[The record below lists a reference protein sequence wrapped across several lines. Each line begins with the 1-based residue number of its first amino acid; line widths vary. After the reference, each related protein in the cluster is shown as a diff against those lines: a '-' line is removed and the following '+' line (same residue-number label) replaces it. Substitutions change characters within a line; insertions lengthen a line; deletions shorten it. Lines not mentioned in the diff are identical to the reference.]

1 MALVK
6 VSNPSCRESSPSLIL
21 LEPEHFGQD
30 IGRWGYDDCTSHFA
44 LRTSHFAL
52 RTSHFARRLLF
63 AFTLTAAASC
73 AMAQAPL
80 TTAIPRTEAEIYA
93 SYPDATKVVEGVYR
107 VQRGD
112 HARTFMFGLGGM
124 KYRLGYLKNLRK
136 EASRSANLMPKDI
149 AIFDSRIERL
159 QAAITSI
166 EHRHTVSNR
175 AKAPT
180 ELNSEPYCGHLV
192 NIVVG
197 YYDGFSAAQAFAGI
211 HAEPDGAGPH
221 WEGTFHLSAEAYR
234 VGGGVTLFDHEET
247 TVQAGGYADAGVVDY
262 FGGVSACT
270 MSAAASVEAVPNGNG
285 MYCQNGWMDEGP
297 CL

>member
-1 MALVK
+1 MALVE

-30 IGRWGYDDCTSHFA
+30 IGRWGHDDC
-44 LRTSHFAL
+44 TSHFAL

-63 AFTLTAAASC
+63 AFALTAAASC

-107 VQRGD
+107 VQRGE

-149 AIFDSRIERL
+149 AIFDSKIERL
-159 QAAITSI
+159 RAAITSI
-166 EHRHTVSNR
+166 EHRHAVSNR
-175 AKAPT
+175 ARAPT

-211 HAEPDGAGPH
+211 HAEPDGAGPTGK
-221 WEGTFHLSAEAYR
+221 ELSTSRQRHIVSEVASRYSTMRRRRSRPAAMP
-234 VGGGVTLFDHEET
+234 T
-247 TVQAGGYADAGVVDY
+247 QA
-262 FGGVSACT
+262 
-270 MSAAASVEAVPNGNG
+270 
-285 MYCQNGWMDEGP
+285 
-297 CL
+297 